1 MTTGHR
7 TGLRQRL
14 SLLCLAV
21 LFAAGGCAHTR
32 AVSEG
37 PIREP
42 LGKVGIVAARD
53 QPDVR
58 LSTKPKGVA
67 HAALS
72 GFGEGFAVGVLAYS
86 LALLNSGGTACVNA
100 DCSGDMLLLGG
111 AVSGGIGAII
121 GSIWSMAVQTRDVPL
136 PQKKRIAGEVRET
149 LWALRPSE
157 ELREIVLEASRG
169 MPGCRAVRLPDE
181 LSAPSG
187 DSARYGSLSDKGID
201 TVLEISVPG
210 MGLEGTGG
218 GRSPNLVFFIQ
229 TRIRLI
235 RVADGIDLGAPG
247 MDYRGEPHPFPDWA
261 AHTSTM
267 LEEEYEIAVRRT
279 GERIATEV
287 LCPPAAGERAE
298 DPAPPE

>member
-1 MTTGHR
+1 
-7 TGLRQRL
+7 
-14 SLLCLAV
+14 
-21 LFAAGGCAHTR
+21 
-32 AVSEG
+32 
-37 PIREP
+37 
-42 LGKVGIVAARD
+42 
-53 QPDVR
+53 
-58 LSTKPKGVA
+58 
-67 HAALS
+67 
-72 GFGEGFAVGVLAYS
+72 
-86 LALLNSGGTACVNA
+86 
-100 DCSGDMLLLGG
+100 
-111 AVSGGIGAII
+111 
-121 GSIWSMAVQTRDVPL
+121 MAVQTRDVPL

-298 DPAPPE
+298 DPAPPEETGPGGRRVRASAPWGRREGEDGGDAPRPPRRPAPARAIASSPPARRRCPSSCSRRSRRAPSAPARGP